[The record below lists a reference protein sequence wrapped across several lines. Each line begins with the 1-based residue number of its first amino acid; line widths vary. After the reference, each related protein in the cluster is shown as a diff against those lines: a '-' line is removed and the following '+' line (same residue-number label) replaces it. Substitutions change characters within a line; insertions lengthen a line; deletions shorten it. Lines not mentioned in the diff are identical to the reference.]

1 MRLSRRVAAVTPFA
15 AEPAR
20 LDVEG
25 VAVGYE
31 GRTVFEGLTFRLE
44 HGTRAAIVG
53 PNGAGKSTLFKALVG
68 LLPLR
73 AGRVLIHGL
82 PLGSHL
88 DCVAYIPQR
97 ENVDWN
103 FPVTVRDVV
112 TMGRYGHLH
121 WLQRPSRRDRA
132 IIDES
137 LDRMGITEL
146 ASRSINELS
155 GGQQQ
160 RVFLARALAQEPH
173 IFLMDEPFNGVDRV
187 TQDATLELLDHLR
200 EKDVTVLI
208 STHDL
213 NLAAT
218 RFDSVLLINH
228 GLVAYGPPDEVLSE
242 ANLARAFGSSLLVKA
257 GATLLVDECCPEGHH
272 GCDDCDGYDGHVH
285 EEPSAQ
291 ASPDLGTSRRDLGAS
306 ETLR

>member
-1 MRLSRRVAAVTPFA
+1 MRSNRNEPIVG
-15 AEPAR
+15 EPAR

-25 VAVGYE
+25 VVAGYE
-31 GRTVFEGLTFRLE
+31 SKVILDGVTFRLE

-68 LLPLR
+68 LLPLS
-73 AGRVLIHGL
+73 AGRILIHGL
-82 PLGSHL
+82 PLGSHF
-88 DCVAYIPQR
+88 DCVAYVPQR

-112 TMGRYGHLH
+112 TMGRYGRLG
-121 WLQRPSRRDRA
+121 WLRRPGKRDRE
-132 IIDES
+132 IVDTS
-137 LDRMGITEL
+137 LERMGIVDL

-200 EKDVTVLI
+200 SADVTVLI

-213 NLAAT
+213 NLAAS
-218 RFDSVLLINH
+218 RFDQVLLLNRS
-228 GLVAYGPPDEVLSE
+228 LVAVGAPGEVLRQ
-242 ANLARAFGSSLLVKA
+242 ANLAKAFGSSLLVT
-257 GATLLVDECCPEGHH
+257 GEGSMIVDECCPGGHH
-272 GCDDCDGYDGHVH
+272 GCDDCEGGDGHEH
-285 EEPSAQ
+285 GDPPAAS
-291 ASPDLGTSRRDLGAS
+291 SPDFGMSRGRDVPG
-306 ETLR
+306 RHP